1 MTSKAH
7 TRKRN
12 LLETVCVAF
21 VVLTC
26 LRVWVGPVNAQAQR
40 PTTLPY
46 SALQRKLQLK
56 ELERSNEILH
66 EIRDILKTQTLK
78 VRIEGADNTHTDNKR
93 GR

>member
-7 TRKRN
+7 TRKQN
-12 LLETVCVAF
+12 LLGTVCVAF

-26 LRVWVGPVNAQAQR
+26 LRVWVGPVSVQAQR
-40 PTTLPY
+40 PTTLPD

-56 ELERSNEILH
+56 ELQRSNEILH

-78 VRIEGADNTHTDNKR
+78 VSIEGADNTRTDNKR